1 MNKQFSIKTKTTDE
15 ANISKRH
22 IWYEFYID
30 GEFMTTRNDI
40 LEAMAL
46 KAELEAQGYE
56 YQN

>member
-30 GEFMTTRNDI
+30 GEFMTRNDI
-40 LEAMAL
+40 LEATAL
-46 KAELEAQGYE
+46 KAELVAQGY
-56 YQN
+56 QN

>member
-1 MNKQFSIKTKTTDE
+1 MNKQFSIKTKATDE

-56 YQN
+56 Y